1 MKGANDLTKPRFLLP
16 IPRKA
21 LNSLT
26 LACLIFFHYCNSN
39 ILMFPLRGFYRITSY
54 ISSSSLTTSEH
65 SLRAYLRGCFPGLS
79 PQQVCW
85 IKHTFQLWGCAFF
98 SSTTLHH
105 QGNANQ
111 NQKLR
116 YHLTPVRTV
125 IIKRWLVL
133 ERMRRKENPL
143 VLFVPCWWPSHCG
156 KQSGDSTQK
165 KTEPPCDPT
174 IPLLDIY
181 PKKTKTEHQ
190 RDICA
195 PKWLQLYS
203 EQSRYGNHLCPS
215 VMSVDKDAI
224 DTYNGILFRHE
235 KKKENLAI
243 CDNMDGSWCYAKWD
257 KSDKEGWCLFYI

>member
-156 KQSGDSTQK
+156 KQSGDST
-165 KTEPPCDPT
+165 
-174 IPLLDIY
+174 
-181 PKKTKTEHQ
+181 
-190 RDICA
+190 
-195 PKWLQLYS
+195 
-203 EQSRYGNHLCPS
+203 
-215 VMSVDKDAI
+215 
-224 DTYNGILFRHE
+224 
-235 KKKENLAI
+235 KKKQNHRVIQQSHFLIFIQRKRKPNIREISVLP
-243 CDNMDGSWCYAKWD
+243 
-257 KSDKEGWCLFYI
+257 SDCSFTRNSRDMETTCVHQWWVWIKMQ